1 MFAYLIIGIELA
13 ILYFVFWVV
22 FIREPKPREIRA
34 ELWGRYQ
41 GVKENSEIDYRK
53 STVTLFNNPG
63 KIISF
68 LPSRIKTRLY
78 RMTKLRSLR
87 RRHHHHIKPRCS
99 CKRHEVQAQTNNW
112 HRVPVRANIQ
122 EDLNRQLAEKF
133 LLVLNKTLN
142 KFSAKIPY

>member
-1 MFAYLIIGIELA
+1 MFAYLIIGIELL

-34 ELWGRYQ
+34 ELWGSYQ
-41 GVKENSEIDYRK
+41 GAQDNSAMDYHK
-53 STVTLFNNPG
+53 SAPDLFKNPNR
-63 KIISF
+63 IVSF

-87 RRHHHHIKPRCS
+87 HRHHQQIKHRCS
-99 CKRHEVQAQTNNW
+99 CKCHEATAQTKNW
-112 HRVPVRANIQ
+112 HPVPVRVSIEQ
-122 EDLNRQLAEKF
+122 DINRQLAEKF

-142 KFSAKIPY
+142 KFSVKIPH

>member
-1 MFAYLIIGIELA
+1 MFAYLIIGIELL

-41 GVKENSEIDYRK
+41 GARENSDFDSRK
-53 STVTLFNNPG
+53 SVANLFNNPTKG
-63 KIISF
+63 VSF

-87 RRHHHHIKPRCS
+87 HRHHQHIKHRCS
-99 CKRHEVQAQTNNW
+99 CKCHEGRVQANNW
-112 HRVPVRANIQ
+112 HPVPVQVVMQQDI
-122 EDLNRQLAEKF
+122 NRQLAEKF

-142 KFSAKIPY
+142 KFSVKIPY